1 MPMSEARN
9 SSAKPFWRQR
19 GNISVVMS
27 MSLVLLMMGIVWT
40 LVALAAQ
47 TRKSLQEAIGVVA
60 VLKEGTSPVQAL
72 SLKSKLNRLSGVA
85 GVQYVPADVAAR
97 QLQEELG
104 EDFITFIGYNPLLST
119 LEIRMTGES
128 ASADGL
134 KKIAESL
141 KAFPEIKETRIQE
154 DVAVALDSALKKI
167 GLGVLAFAG
176 LLGVL
181 CVTLIHQSIRISIFS
196 QRFGIKTMQLVGATT
211 AYIRQPFLR
220 TAMVQGF
227 MSALCAGLMMTGILA
242 ALNSPL
248 PEIGSLLNFSF
259 LMQAFGMMLALGIC
273 ISIASTWFAVGTYL
287 RKESVFL
294 YQ

>member
-1 MPMSEARN
+1 MSDAGN
-9 SSAKPFWRQR
+9 TGAKPFWRQR

-27 MSLVLLMMGIVWT
+27 MSLVLLMLGIVWT
-40 LVALAAQ
+40 LVALAGQ

-60 VLKEGTSPVQAL
+60 VLKEGTSPMQAL
-72 SLKSKLNRLSGVA
+72 SLKSKLNGAAGVA
-85 GVQYVPADVAAR
+85 SVQYVPADVAAH

-119 LEIRMTGES
+119 LEIRMAGEA
-128 ASADGL
+128 ASAEGL
-134 KKIAESL
+134 KKMAESL
-141 KAFPEIKETRIQE
+141 KHFPEIKETRIQE
-154 DVAVALDSALKKI
+154 DAAIELDSVLKKI
-167 GLGVLAFAG
+167 SLGVLTFAG

-211 AYIRQPFLR
+211 AYIRRPFLR
-220 TAMVQGF
+220 NALVQGIL
-227 MSALCAGLMMTGILA
+227 SAFCAGLMLTGVLA
-242 ALNSPL
+242 ALNRPL
-248 PEIGSLLNFSF
+248 PEIGSLLNASF
-259 LMQAFGMMLALGIC
+259 MLESLGMMLALGIC